1 MFVTASCSARD
12 IDEPMFVDMFISAL
26 SSAYAFVMIF

>member
-12 IDEPMFVDMFISAL
+12 IDEPMFVDMFIFAL
-26 SSAYAFVMIF
+26 SQLMHLL